1 MNKRTY
7 SDFVVMKFGG
17 TSVGS
22 AKHIREVGK
31 LISTPQPKIVV
42 LSAMSGVTN
51 TLVEISDLFRKT
63 NIQGALELIDK
74 LTEKYHSTIADLY
87 SNPEIVEQALA
98 FVERKMNFLRG
109 FQREL
114 FTDFE
119 EKQVLAQGEIVSTM
133 MMMLHLRDI
142 GVHATIIPALGYMC
156 TDKYGEP
163 AMGRIQS
170 DLVELLSQYP
180 EETLFITE
188 GYICQNA
195 YAEVDNLKRGGSD
208 YTASIVGAVLDAQE
222 IQIWT
227 DIDGLHNN
235 DPRVVAKTKAVRS
248 LHFDEA
254 AELAYFGAKI
264 LHPTCIHPAKMANIP
279 VRLLNTMEPTA
290 PGTLISNRITE
301 GMIKA
306 IAAKDNIT
314 AIRIISTRML
324 LAHGFLRRVFEV
336 FERYQTP
343 IDMVTT
349 SEVAVSVT
357 IDNTSRLEEILAELK
372 RFSTVSLDEDMTI
385 ICIAGDLNWKNVG
398 FEAAVIEAMGDIP
411 VRMISYGGSN
421 HNVSVLVRTTDKKE
435 ALNQLNNH
443 LFDF

>member
-1 MNKRTY
+1 M
-7 SDFVVMKFGG
+7 
-17 TSVGS
+17 GS

-42 LSAMSGVTN
+42 LSAMSGITN

-142 GVHATIIPALGYMC
+142 GVHAAIIPALGYMC

>member
-1 MNKRTY
+1 
-7 SDFVVMKFGG
+7 MKFGG

-42 LSAMSGVTN
+42 LSAMSGITN